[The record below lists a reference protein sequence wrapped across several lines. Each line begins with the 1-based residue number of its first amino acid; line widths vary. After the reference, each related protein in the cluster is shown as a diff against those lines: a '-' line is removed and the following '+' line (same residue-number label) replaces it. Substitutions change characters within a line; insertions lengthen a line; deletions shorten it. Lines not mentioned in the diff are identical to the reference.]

1 MNSRR
6 LVLAALALLVLWTLG
21 VRLVGIDFLEPQ
33 WTEQDTQLVQHLRV
47 ERTGNAD
54 EESGYTDAYPYL
66 LPYLLRAQPRL
77 IEVAEMPQTLEE
89 HLAACKSLFTETRL
103 FIALLS
109 CLTIPLSFLLAR
121 RFTSPPWALFASA
134 LVSASLLTH
143 TFAQQARPHAAA
155 APFMLLAVVA
165 ALRLRANPSWANYVL
180 AGLAAALGLGVLH
193 NGAAVVLAGLAA
205 HFLREGPRRASDHLK
220 LLVPIALVA
229 LGLRLFYP
237 FFFAASNPD
246 IAAKVEQTADGVTF
260 GRHTVDFAQFSFG
273 GARTILRTL
282 GAYEPGLA
290 LLLVLALVVWL
301 AARTGKLGA
310 APQATTRDA
319 WVVLAYVV
327 PMGLVLASFDETYDR
342 FLIPMLPYL
351 ATFAAFGLE
360 RCAASTTLA
369 PSLRRSVVALGIV
382 ALALQGFACAKLSW
396 LRASDDPMERAAT
409 YLGATFDPATTP
421 LYVAPT
427 IDLPIAR
434 TDESLFNKR
443 GQRRIAYSRWA
454 KYQGHRKGNPL
465 PEPRWLVRYIG
476 ASKELGFETADSIA
490 NDPQGFLDAL
500 GPGIYVLA
508 AGKLAGHASERA
520 FYDAV
525 RERGELL
532 WRAAP
537 HDSGPW
543 RDASIPFQPMDIAPA
558 VIWRVLTA
566 SAVGPPVE
574 IYRVAARPQAPR

>member
-6 LVLAALALLVLWTLG
+6 LVPAALALLVLWTLG
-21 VRLVGIDFLEPQ
+21 MRLVGIDFLEPQ
-33 WTEQDTQLVQHLRV
+33 STEQDAQLVQHLRI

-66 LPYLLRAQPRL
+66 LPFLLRAMPQL
-77 IEVAEMPQTLEE
+77 IEVAQTPQTLEE
-89 HLAACKSLFTETRL
+89 HLATCKALFTETRM

-134 LVSASLLTH
+134 LVSASVLTH

-155 APFMLLAVVA
+155 APFMLLAIVA
-165 ALRLRANPSWANYVL
+165 ALRLRASPSWANYVL
-180 AGLAAALGLGVLH
+180 AGLAAALGVGVLH

-205 HFLREGPRRASDHLK
+205 YFLREGPRRASDHLK
-220 LLVPIALVA
+220 LLVPVALVA
-229 LGLRLFYP
+229 IGLWLFYP

-246 IAAKVEQTADGVTF
+246 IAAKMERTADGVTF

-273 GARTILRTL
+273 GTLTILRTL
-282 GAYEPGLA
+282 AAYEPGLGV
-290 LLLVLALVVWL
+290 LLAIALVAWF
-301 AARTGKLGA
+301 LGRRKA
-310 APQATTRDA
+310 DASPLSRDA
-319 WVVLAYVV
+319 WVVLAYAL

-360 RCAASTTLA
+360 RCANSALA
-369 PSLRRSVVALGIV
+369 PALRRSLVAFALV
-382 ALALQGFACAKLSW
+382 ALAIQALACAKLSW
-396 LRASDDPMERAAT
+396 LRAKDDPMEQAAT
-409 YLGATFDPATTP
+409 WVSASFDPATTP

-427 IDLPIAR
+427 IDLPFAR

-465 PEPRWLVRYIG
+465 PEPRWNVTYIG
-476 ASKELGFETADSIA
+476 ASKELGFQTADSIA
-490 NDPQGFLDAL
+490 ENPQGFLDAL

-508 AGKLAGHASERA
+508 AGRLAGHPSERA

-574 IYRVAARPQAPR
+574 IYRVEPR

>member
-1 MNSRR
+1 MASRR
-6 LVLAALALLVLWTLG
+6 LVPAALALLVLCTLG
-21 VRLVGIDFLEPQ
+21 LRLVGIDFLEPQ

-66 LPYLLRAQPRL
+66 LPYLLRAMPRVV
-77 IEVAEMPQTLEE
+77 EVAQTPQTLDE
-89 HLAACKSLFTETRL
+89 HLAACKSLFTETRI

-109 CLTIPLSFLLAR
+109 CLTVPLSYLLAR

-165 ALRLRANPSWANYVL
+165 ALRLRASPSWANYGL
-180 AGLAAALGLGVLH
+180 AGLAAALGVGVLH

-205 HFLREGPRRASDHLK
+205 HFLRAGPRRASDHLK
-220 LLVPIALVA
+220 LFVPVALVA

-237 FFFAASNPD
+237 FFFASANPD
-246 IAAKVEQTADGVTF
+246 IAAKMEQTEDGVTF

-273 GARTILRTL
+273 GVRTILRTL
-282 GAYEPGLA
+282 GNYEPGLA
-290 LLLVLALVVWL
+290 LLLVLALVTWL
-301 AARTGKLGA
+301 RTRRSSNAASHER
-310 APQATTRDA
+310 
-319 WVVLAYVV
+319 WVVLAYVL

-360 RCAASTTLA
+360 RCAASPTLA
-369 PSLRRSVVALGIV
+369 PALKRSVVALGLA
-382 ALALQGFACAKLSW
+382 ALALQALACAKLSW
-396 LRASDDPMERAAT
+396 LRASDDPMELAAQ
-409 YLGATFDPATTP
+409 YVGATFDPATTP

-434 TDESLFNKR
+434 TDESLFNAR

-476 ASKELGFETADSIA
+476 ASKELGFQTADSIA
-490 NDPQGFLDAL
+490 ENPQGFLDAL

-508 AGKLAGHASERA
+508 GGKLAGHPSERA

-525 RERGELL
+525 VARGELL

-537 HDSGPW
+537 HESGPW
-543 RDASIPFQPMDIAPA
+543 RVVPIPFQPMDVAPA

-574 IYRVAARPQAPR
+574 IYRVSAR